1 MSTTVSSDT
10 KVKSAATGAGAHSRG
25 SDGGG
30 NSRKPGG
37 GGDDPWPPGFS
48 RDDAIEPNKFRI
60 GMWVAMASILMLFV
74 SLTSAY
80 ILRQSKGL
88 SEAHDWFP
96 LHMPKVLWLTTAML
110 LASSLTIEM
119 ARRALRRSRYGWF
132 RLLICLTTLLGLG
145 FLAGQLRAWL
155 VLVDQG
161 VYVYSHPHSS
171 FFYILTGLHAI
182 HLFGGIVALLI
193 VTVAA
198 LRLRIT
204 RSKRNA
210 VDVTVLYW
218 HFMDGLWIYLF
229 VLLFFFRQ

>member
-1 MSTTVSSDT
+1 MSTTVTSDSG
-10 KVKSAATGAGAHSRG
+10 VKGASVGAGVRG
-25 SDGGG
+25 SGGGG

-37 GGDDPWPPGFS
+37 GSDDIWPPGFT

-60 GMWVAMASILMLFV
+60 GMWVAMASIVMLFV

-80 ILRQSKGL
+80 VLRQSKGL

-96 LHMPKVLWLTTAML
+96 LHMPRVLWLTTALL
-110 LASSLTIEM
+110 LASSATIEM

-132 RLLICLTTLLGLG
+132 RLLIILTGLLGLG

-155 VLVDQG
+155 VLVARG

-171 FFYILTGLHAI
+171 FFYILTSLHAI
-182 HLFGGIVALLI
+182 HLVGGLIALLI

-198 LRLRIT
+198 LRMRIT

-210 VDVTVLYW
+210 VDVTVMYW
-218 HFMDGLWIYLF
+218 HFLDVLWIYLF
-229 VLLFFFRQ
+229 VLLFFYKQ

>member
-1 MSTTVSSDT
+1 MSTTVTSESGI
-10 KVKSAATGAGAHSRG
+10 KGAAIGAGVGTRG
-25 SDGGG
+25 SGGG
-30 NSRKPGG
+30 NSPKPGG
-37 GGDDPWPPGFS
+37 NDDPWPPGFT
-48 RDDAIEPNKFRI
+48 RDDAIEPNKFRV

-80 ILRQSKGL
+80 VLRQSKGL
-88 SEAHDWFP
+88 SDRHDWFP
-96 LHMPKVLWLTTAML
+96 LQMPRVLWLTTGVL
-110 LASSLTIEM
+110 LVSSITIEM

-132 RLLICLTTLLGLG
+132 RLLTCLTTLLGLG

-155 VLVDQG
+155 VLTNQG

-171 FFYILTGLHAI
+171 FFYILTSLHAL
-182 HLFGGIVALLI
+182 HLFGGIIALVI

-198 LRLRIT
+198 LRMRIT

-218 HFMDGLWIYLF
+218 HFMDVLWVYLF
-229 VLLFFFRQ
+229 VLLFFWRQ

>member
-1 MSTTVSSDT
+1 MSTTVTSET
-10 KVKSAATGAGAHSRG
+10 RVESAGVGNG
-25 SDGGG
+25 GPGGGG
-30 NSRKPGG
+30 NSPKPGG
-37 GGDDPWPPGFS
+37 DDNWPPGFT
-48 RDDAIEPNKFRI
+48 RDDAIEPNKFRV
-60 GMWVAMASILMLFV
+60 GMWAGLTSILMLFV

-80 ILRQSKGL
+80 ILRQSRGL
-88 SEAHDWFP
+88 SDRHDWFP
-96 LHMPKVLWLTTAML
+96 LQMPQVLWLTTAL
-110 LASSLTIEM
+110 LIASSVTIEM

-132 RLLICLTTLLGLG
+132 RALICMTMLLGLG

-155 VLVDQG
+155 VLVSRG

-171 FFYILTGLHAI
+171 FFYILTSLHAI

-193 VTVAA
+193 VTVSA

-218 HFMDGLWIYLF
+218 HFMDVLWIYLF
-229 VLLFFFRQ
+229 VLLFFWRQ

>member
-1 MSTTVSSDT
+1 MSTTVNSES
-10 KVKSAATGAGAHSRG
+10 KVKTATTGVGRRG
-25 SDGGG
+25 SGGGG
-30 NSRKPGG
+30 NSHKPGG
-37 GGDDPWPPGFS
+37 SDDPWPPGFT

-60 GMWVAMASILMLFV
+60 GMWVALASILMLFV

-96 LHMPKVLWLTTAML
+96 LRMPRVLWLTTAML
-110 LASSLTIEM
+110 LVSSITIEM

-132 RLLICLTTLLGLG
+132 RLLISLTTLLGLG

-155 VLVDQG
+155 VLVNQG

-171 FFYILTGLHAI
+171 FFYLLTSLHAV
-182 HLFGGIVALLI
+182 HLLGGLIALLI

-210 VDVTVLYW
+210 VDVTILYW
-218 HFMDGLWIYLF
+218 HFMDGLWVYLF
-229 VLLFFFRQ
+229 LLLFFW

>member
-1 MSTTVSSDT
+1 MSGTVTSDT
-10 KVKSAATGAGAHSRG
+10 KVKSAGVGAGSRG
-25 SDGGG
+25 SNGG

-37 GGDDPWPPGFS
+37 GNDDNWPPGFS
-48 RDDAIEPNKFRI
+48 RDDAIEPNKFRV
-60 GMWVAMASILMLFV
+60 GMWVGMASILMLFV

-80 ILRQSKGL
+80 LLRQSRGL

-96 LHMPKVLWLTTAML
+96 LHMPKVLWLTTAL
-110 LASSLTIEM
+110 LLVSSLTIEL
-119 ARRALRRSRYGWF
+119 ARHALRRSRYGWF
-132 RLLICLTTLLGLG
+132 RLLMSATTLLGLG

-171 FFYILTGLHAI
+171 FFYVLTSLHAL
-182 HLFGGIVALLI
+182 HLFGGIIALLI

-218 HFMDGLWIYLF
+218 HFMDGLWVYLF